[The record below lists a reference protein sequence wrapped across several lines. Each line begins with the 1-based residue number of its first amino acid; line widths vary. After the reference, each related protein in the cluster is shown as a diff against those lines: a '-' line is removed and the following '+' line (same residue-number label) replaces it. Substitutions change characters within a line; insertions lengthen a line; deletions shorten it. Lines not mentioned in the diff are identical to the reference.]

1 MHGCVVF
8 FFSSRRRHTRCALV
22 TGVQTC
28 ALPIYGRLGYGFDPF
43 DLDVQVVWS
52 QKTVADNIATIEDTP
67 ILDYPASTIVNS
79 TLGFRVNDNF
89 RLQFSVRNLFDQ
101 AVPYEAQVTR
111 QFGVYDPL
119 GRTYK
124 LRAAVNF

>member
-1 MHGCVVF
+1 MRISDWSSDVC
-8 FFSSRRRHTRCALV
+8 FS
-22 TGVQTC
+22 
-28 ALPIYGRLGYGFDPF
+28 
-43 DLDVQVVWS
+43 DLVWS

-111 QFGVYDPL
+111 QFGVYDPI
-119 GRTYK
+119 GRTYT
-124 LRAAVNF
+124 LRASVDRKSTRLNSSH